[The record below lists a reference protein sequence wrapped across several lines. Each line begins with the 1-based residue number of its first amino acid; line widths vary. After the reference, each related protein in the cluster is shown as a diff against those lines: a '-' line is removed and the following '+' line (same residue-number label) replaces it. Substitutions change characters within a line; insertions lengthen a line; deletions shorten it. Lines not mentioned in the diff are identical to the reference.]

1 MFENKSKNQEEL
13 KKEEF
18 NRIKSQ
24 SFITT
29 EELLIKDENGDY
41 LGGNSD
47 LLDRLLVYA
56 NQDQLKEILKYIH
69 AIGSTEAKIE
79 DIEVAAYYAR
89 LRYQTHREMDLARQN
104 RNITALSKTD
114 FEEKAGI
121 LIEQI
126 EPQVRRAVIS
136 LNAKGYKTKGSGF
149 YGHGSQQIY
158 LNRGQVD
165 QAFDSYRPSN
175 ELVKW
180 LNTKN
185 IQLEVEPGSI
195 TYATKNRLTLA
206 ELEEVWNMVVDD
218 IPSVKNEQ
226 GL

>member
-1 MFENKSKNQEEL
+1 MFENKSKDQEEL
-13 KKEEF
+13 KKEKF
-18 NRIKSQ
+18 NKIKNQ

-29 EELLIKDENGDY
+29 EELLIKDEDGDY
-41 LGGNSD
+41 LGGDSD

-56 NQDQLKEILKYIH
+56 NPDQLKEILKYIH
-69 AIGSTEAKIE
+69 AIGSIEVKIE

-89 LRYQTHREMDLARQN
+89 LRHQTHQEMSSARQN
-104 RNITALSKTD
+104 RNIIALPKTD

-126 EPQVRRAVIS
+126 EPQVRHAVIS

-158 LNRGQVD
+158 LNRGQSD
-165 QAFDSYRPSN
+165 QDFNSYHPSN
-175 ELVKW
+175 KLVEW

-185 IQLEVEPGSI
+185 IQLEVKPDSI
-195 TYATKNRLTLA
+195 TYTTKNRLTLA
-206 ELEEVWNMVVDD
+206 ELEEIWNVIIDD
-218 IPSVKNEQ
+218 IPPLQK
-226 GL
+226 